1 MESKRLDLI
10 DTLRGLA
17 VISMIGFHA
26 CWIINLFGLAFSDE
40 IIMGPVFMA
49 WERSICMSFILISG
63 FSFSLGRRHLRSGLV
78 IFGLGL
84 VITVVTTIVVPD
96 IRIVFGVLTFLGSAA
111 LIMIPIDKALCGC
124 KEKSRTFI
132 ISALGVSLA
141 LFLFTYNINKG
152 FLGGE
157 DFAHILLPEWLYN
170 GYFAT
175 FIGFTQQNFVSA
187 DYFSLIP
194 WFFLYLCGYFLQ
206 KLVKRSHFEERYLTR
221 GIPGIGYIGKHS
233 LVFYIIHPVV
243 LYIIIYMLSMRVR

>member
-1 MESKRLDLI
+1 MENKRLDLI

-49 WERSICMSFILISG
+49 WKRSICMSFILISG

-111 LIMIPIDKALCGC
+111 LIMIPIDKAL
-124 KEKSRTFI
+124 
-132 ISALGVSLA
+132 
-141 LFLFTYNINKG
+141 
-152 FLGGE
+152 
-157 DFAHILLPEWLYN
+157 
-170 GYFAT
+170 
-175 FIGFTQQNFVSA
+175 
-187 DYFSLIP
+187 
-194 WFFLYLCGYFLQ
+194 
-206 KLVKRSHFEERYLTR
+206 
-221 GIPGIGYIGKHS
+221 
-233 LVFYIIHPVV
+233 
-243 LYIIIYMLSMRVR
+243 